1 LPLLLKVFG
10 KAFMTT
16 PFQILVTLLAE
27 ILVEQT
33 IKEQS
38 EVLAQH
44 EQSINNIDSS
54 SEVQNYTDSSL

>member
-1 LPLLLKVFG
+1 
-10 KAFMTT
+10 MTT

-54 SEVQNYTDSSL
+54 SEVQTYTDSSL

>member
-1 LPLLLKVFG
+1 
-10 KAFMTT
+10 MTT

-38 EVLAQH
+38 EVLSQH
-44 EQSINNIDSS
+44 EQSIKNIDSS
-54 SEVQNYTDSSL
+54 SEVQNYLDTTL

>member
-1 LPLLLKVFG
+1 VFG

-38 EVLAQH
+38 EVLAQRKL
-44 EQSINNIDSS
+44 SILNIDAS
-54 SEVQNYTDSSL
+54 SEVQNHTDSLI